1 MIIGVSSTDT
11 ASAPGRKILEKHNKM
26 KAAKANWL
34 PMYQRVAK
42 YVFSRKA
49 DFTNTVAPGEF
60 LNADVYDN
68 TAANANHL
76 MASTLIGSLWPNGA
90 KTFQITK
97 PSKIKVE
104 SQKIKEFFDRITKV
118 MVEAIDHPKAGFLTA
133 LEEYMLD
140 QGAFGIS
147 GIYVEETKDPEMPVR
162 FTAVDAKKICVE
174 EGVDGFIDTVYIER
188 EYTLRQ
194 VVQMFGEKALSPK
207 LKEQIKRNDYDCKV
221 KLVHAIEPRS
231 FVDMRKK
238 GNLNSPVASKWV
250 EVETAHVLEES
261 GYNEMPV
268 FVTRFW
274 KAMDE
279 VYGRSPAT
287 ESLADIREI
296 NALRQAAI
304 IATEKLLDPPLI
316 IKSDGSLG
324 AGDIDTSAGGI
335 TVQYVNGRI
344 GDAGKTV
351 EQLVTVGELTSTFKR
366 IDELREIIFN
376 AFFIDRLL
384 DLNNEQRMTYGE
396 AQIRNELRGQSLGST
411 YARQISELFTR
422 IIERVFNILLS
433 KGLMGVVEGGE
444 DHTMLTLQGIEVETI
459 PVEIA
464 KLMVDGNEVYKVNF
478 ISPAARVMRAE
489 ELAGILRTVEFATNT
504 AAIGVPDILDNINF
518 DVVVRKVADLSG
530 ASSEI
535 MRSQEEVEAI
545 RNARAEAQQ
554 ATIEAQQEMMQSQMA
569 KDQASAVASIGSLNQ
584 KKAA

>member
-1 MIIGVSSTDT
+1 MQTMNNAVS
-11 ASAPGRKILEKHNKM
+11 AGRKVLEKHNKM

-34 PMYQRVAK
+34 PLYQRVAK

-49 DFTNTVAPGEF
+49 DFTNTVSPGEF

-90 KTFQITK
+90 KTFQIVK
-97 PSKIKVE
+97 PSKIKRE
-104 SQKIKEFFDRITKV
+104 SQKVKEFFDRITKV

-147 GIYVEETKDPEMPVR
+147 GIYVEETKDLEMPVR

-174 EGVDGFIDTVYIER
+174 EGADGFVDTVYIER

-194 VVQMFGEKALSPK
+194 VVEMFGEKALSQK
-207 LKEQIKRNDYDCKV
+207 LRDAIKQNDYECKV

-231 FVDMRKK
+231 FIDMKKK
-238 GNLNSPVASKWV
+238 GNLNSPIASKWV
-250 EVETAHVLEES
+250 EVETGHQIEES
-261 GYNEMPV
+261 GYNELPV

-316 IKSDGSLG
+316 IKSDGSIG
-324 AGDIDTSAGGI
+324 QGDIDTSAGGI

-344 GDAGKTV
+344 SDAGKTV

-384 DLNNEQRMTYGE
+384 DLNNEQRMTFGE

-422 IIERVFNILLS
+422 IIERVFNILLK
-433 KGLMGVVEGGE
+433 KGLMGVVENSE
-444 DHTMLTLQGIEVETI
+444 DHIMLTLAGIEVETI
-459 PVEIA
+459 PEEIA
-464 KLMVDGNEVYKVNF
+464 NLMLNGNEVYKVNF

-504 AAIGVPDILDNINF
+504 AALGVPDILDNINF

-535 MRSQEEVEAI
+535 MRSQEEVEGI
-545 RNARAEAQQ
+545 RKARAEAQQ
-554 ATIEAQQEMMQSQMA
+554 AQIQAQAEMMQSQMA
-569 KDQASAVASIGSLNQ
+569 KDQSTAVVNMSKATEPRR
-584 KKAA
+584 KAA